1 MARFPID
8 TEQRKTGSRACAIVH
23 YRINSDH
30 WVYREE
36 TEIDIGRDCILELS
50 EDDKWLNHK
59 IECQIKGVRSSSRL
73 EGMKLK
79 KENSYSFPLEKKT
92 IMYALNSNVA
102 FVLFLV
108 DLANETVY
116 YLAIQEYFI
125 ANKELFKRIEDN
137 NDDGTLNVHISCEHI
152 L

>member
-1 MARFPID
+1 
-8 TEQRKTGSRACAIVH
+8 
-23 YRINSDH
+23 
-30 WVYREE
+30 
-36 TEIDIGRDCILELS
+36 
-50 EDDKWLNHK
+50 
-59 IECQIKGVRSSSRL
+59 
-73 EGMKLK
+73 MKLK

-152 L
+152 LSYDDHDLQEIAKSTYVDGPGEMLRRYN